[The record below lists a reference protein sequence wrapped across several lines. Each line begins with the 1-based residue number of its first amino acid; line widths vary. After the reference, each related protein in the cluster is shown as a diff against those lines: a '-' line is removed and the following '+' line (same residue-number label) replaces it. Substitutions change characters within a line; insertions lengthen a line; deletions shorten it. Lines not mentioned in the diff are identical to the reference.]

1 MNRAIYAKYLS
12 DLAANEKVEFPSRK
26 EMIEFFSM
34 MMGEIYKMYLNAS
47 AAIPSAEKTI
57 RLSGEPE
64 LITFL
69 AKEKLENLVPSSN
82 STVLFLKKKM
92 GLKLRKLR
100 LSTKASENAFY
111 DLQWSLLKLVE
122 SVCVDD
128 ENKYIQLINS
138 CPSQEWRDT
147 LNARYANYKRH
158 KG

>member
-12 DLAANEKVEFPSRK
+12 DLAANEKVEFPNRK

-92 GLKLRKLR
+92 GLKLRKMR
-100 LSTKASENAFY
+100 LSTKTSENSFY
-111 DLQWSLLKLVE
+111 DYLLKSLNQGDNI
-122 SVCVDD
+122 DD
-128 ENKYIQLINS
+128 VFPTNMEFEL
-138 CPSQEWRDT
+138 EGDT
-147 LNARYANYKRH
+147 VLYGRYC
-158 KG
+158 

>member
-1 MNRAIYAKYLS
+1 MKRAEYTTYLS

-92 GLKLRKLR
+92 GLKLRKMK
-100 LSTKASENAFY
+100 LSTKTSEKSFY
-111 DLQWSLLKLVE
+111 EYLLKSLNQGDNI
-122 SVCVDD
+122 DD
-128 ENKYIQLINS
+128 VFPTNMEFEL
-138 CPSQEWRDT
+138 EGDT
-147 LNARYANYKRH
+147 VLYGRYC
-158 KG
+158 

>member
-12 DLAANEKVEFPSRK
+12 DLAANEKVEFPNRK

-64 LITFL
+64 LISFL

-92 GLKLRKLR
+92 GLKLQKMR
-100 LSTKASENAFY
+100 LSTKASEKSFY
-111 DLQWSLLKLVE
+111 EYLLKSLNQGDNI
-122 SVCVDD
+122 DD
-128 ENKYIQLINS
+128 VFPTNMEFEL
-138 CPSQEWRDT
+138 EGDT
-147 LNARYANYKRH
+147 VLYGRYC
-158 KG
+158 

>member
-1 MNRAIYAKYLS
+1 MNKAVYRTYLS
-12 DLAANEKVEFPSRK
+12 DLAANEKVEFPNRK

-69 AKEKLENLVPSSN
+69 AKEKLENLVPTSN

-92 GLKLRKLR
+92 GLKLRKMK
-100 LSTKASENAFY
+100 LSTKTSEKSFY
-111 DLQWSLLKLVE
+111 EYLLKSLNQGDNI
-122 SVCVDD
+122 DD
-128 ENKYIQLINS
+128 VFPTNMEFEL
-138 CPSQEWRDT
+138 EGDT
-147 LNARYANYKRH
+147 VLYGRYC
-158 KG
+158 

>member
-92 GLKLRKLR
+92 GLKLRKMR

-111 DLQWSLLKLVE
+111 DYLLKSLGQGD
-122 SVCVDD
+122 S
-128 ENKYIQLINS
+128 INDVF
-138 CPSQEWRDT
+138 PTNMEFELEGDT
-147 LNARYANYKRH
+147 VLYGRYC
-158 KG
+158 

>member
-1 MNRAIYAKYLS
+1 MNRAIYTKYLS

-92 GLKLRKLR
+92 GLKLRKMR

-111 DLQWSLLKLVE
+111 DYLLKSLGQGD
-122 SVCVDD
+122 S
-128 ENKYIQLINS
+128 INDVF
-138 CPSQEWRDT
+138 PTNMEFELEGDT
-147 LNARYANYKRH
+147 VLYGRYC
-158 KG
+158 

>member
-12 DLAANEKVEFPSRK
+12 DLAANEKVEFPNRK

-92 GLKLRKLR
+92 GLKLRKMK
-100 LSTKASENAFY
+100 LSTKTSENSFY
-111 DLQWSLLKLVE
+111 DDLLKSLNQGDNIDNVFPTNME
-122 SVCVDD
+122 F
-128 ENKYIQLINS
+128 EL
-138 CPSQEWRDT
+138 EGDT
-147 LNARYANYKRH
+147 VLYGRYC
-158 KG
+158 

>member
-1 MNRAIYAKYLS
+1 MNRATYAKYLS

-47 AAIPSAEKTI
+47 SIPSAEKTI
-57 RLSGEPE
+57 GLSGEPE

-111 DLQWSLLKLVE
+111 DYLLKSLGQGD
-122 SVCVDD
+122 S
-128 ENKYIQLINS
+128 INDVF
-138 CPSQEWRDT
+138 PTNMEFELEGDT
-147 LNARYANYKRH
+147 VLYGRYC
-158 KG
+158 

>member
-34 MMGEIYKMYLNAS
+34 MMGEIYQMYLNAS
-47 AAIPSAEKTI
+47 AVIPSAEKTI

-111 DLQWSLLKLVE
+111 DYLLKSLGQGD
-122 SVCVDD
+122 S
-128 ENKYIQLINS
+128 INDVF
-138 CPSQEWRDT
+138 PTNMEFELEGDT
-147 LNARYANYKRH
+147 VLYGRYC
-158 KG
+158 

>member
-12 DLAANEKVEFPSRK
+12 DLAANEKVEFPNRK

-34 MMGEIYKMYLNAS
+34 MMGEIYQMYLNAS

-82 STVLFLKKKM
+82 NTVLFLKKKM
-92 GLKLRKLR
+92 GLKLRKMR

-111 DLQWSLLKLVE
+111 DYLLKSLGQGD
-122 SVCVDD
+122 S
-128 ENKYIQLINS
+128 INDVF
-138 CPSQEWRDT
+138 PTNMEFELEGDT
-147 LNARYANYKRH
+147 VLYGRYC
-158 KG
+158 

>member
-1 MNRAIYAKYLS
+1 MNKAVYRTYII
-12 DLAANEKVEFPSRK
+12 DLAANEKVEFPNRK

-92 GLKLRKLR
+92 GLKLRKMR

-111 DLQWSLLKLVE
+111 DYLLKSLGQGD
-122 SVCVDD
+122 S
-128 ENKYIQLINS
+128 INDVF
-138 CPSQEWRDT
+138 PTNMEFELEGDT
-147 LNARYANYKRH
+147 VLYGRYC
-158 KG
+158 

>member
-12 DLAANEKVEFPSRK
+12 DLAANEKVEFPNRK

-64 LITFL
+64 LVSFL

-92 GLKLRKLR
+92 GLKLRKMR

-111 DLQWSLLKLVE
+111 DYLLKSLGQGD
-122 SVCVDD
+122 S
-128 ENKYIQLINS
+128 INDIF
-138 CPSQEWRDT
+138 PTNMEFELEGDT
-147 LNARYANYKRH
+147 VLYGRYC
-158 KG
+158 

>member
-1 MNRAIYAKYLS
+1 MNRATYAKYLS

-34 MMGEIYKMYLNAS
+34 MMGEIYQMYLNAS

-111 DLQWSLLKLVE
+111 DYLLKSLGQGD
-122 SVCVDD
+122 S
-128 ENKYIQLINS
+128 INDVF
-138 CPSQEWRDT
+138 PTNMEFELEGDT
-147 LNARYANYKRH
+147 VLYGRYC
-158 KG
+158 

>member
-1 MNRAIYAKYLS
+1 MNRATYASYLT
-12 DLAANEKVEFPSRK
+12 DLSVNEKVEFPNRK

-69 AKEKLENLVPSSN
+69 AKEKLENLVPTSN

-92 GLKLRKLR
+92 GLKLRKMK
-100 LSTKASENAFY
+100 LSTKTSEKSFY
-111 DLQWSLLKLVE
+111 EYLLKSLNQGDNI
-122 SVCVDD
+122 DD
-128 ENKYIQLINS
+128 VFPTNMEFEL
-138 CPSQEWRDT
+138 EGDT
-147 LNARYANYKRH
+147 VLYGRYC
-158 KG
+158 

>member
-12 DLAANEKVEFPSRK
+12 DLAANEKVEFPNRK

-111 DLQWSLLKLVE
+111 DYLLKSLGQGD
-122 SVCVDD
+122 S
-128 ENKYIQLINS
+128 INDVF
-138 CPSQEWRDT
+138 PTNMEFELEGDT
-147 LNARYANYKRH
+147 VLYGRYC
-158 KG
+158 

>member
-47 AAIPSAEKTI
+47 SIPSAEKTI
-57 RLSGEPE
+57 RFSGEPE

-92 GLKLRKLR
+92 GLKLRKMR

-111 DLQWSLLKLVE
+111 DYLLKSLGQGD
-122 SVCVDD
+122 S
-128 ENKYIQLINS
+128 INDVF
-138 CPSQEWRDT
+138 PTNMEFELEGDT
-147 LNARYANYKRH
+147 VLYGRYC
-158 KG
+158 